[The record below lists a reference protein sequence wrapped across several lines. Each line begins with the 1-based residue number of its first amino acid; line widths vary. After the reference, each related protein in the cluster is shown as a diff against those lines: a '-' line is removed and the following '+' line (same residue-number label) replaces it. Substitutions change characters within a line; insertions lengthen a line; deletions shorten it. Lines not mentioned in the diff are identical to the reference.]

1 MSSKPE
7 GATFNFTVK
16 IPNLQDPKPSSGEI
30 KNLTAAQNLT
40 VAVPKRSGGKNGEK
54 SVTILPPSVEV
65 DKITFLFIR
74 PDWYSD
80 DCRKL
85 ICKPGP
91 VSSSGTSSTDAA
103 TYSDVSTQKPMD
115 HQKPHDSTSSDT
127 HSSTNPF
134 LPKSGDS
141 SSGSETGDLTKI
153 AKPPREGTCY
163 YIPLN
168 QSDPTQGGHW
178 YYPNDTKDLSKG
190 GSWYYQSGG
199 QGYPSPTPV
208 GYPSPTPV
216 GYPSPTPVGY
226 PSPTPV
232 GYPSPTPVG
241 YPSPTSSQVP
251 GTGTGTS
258 TKPVALNLENDVFL
272 IGSSVISLLGSV
284 ATLTFENPFDRVV
297 TVQII
302 LGYDV
307 ES

>member
-1 MSSKPE
+1 MSSTPE
-7 GATFNFTVK
+7 GANFTFTVK
-16 IPNLQDPKPSSGEI
+16 IPNLQDPKPSTGKI

-65 DKITFLFIR
+65 DKINFLFIR

-103 TYSDVSTQKPMD
+103 THSDVSTQMPMD
-115 HQKPHDSTSSDT
+115 HQKPHDSTSSDNR
-127 HSSTNPF
+127 SSANPF

-141 SSGSETGDLTKI
+141 SSNETGDLTKI

-190 GSWYYQSGG
+190 GSWYYQPGG
-199 QGYPSPTPV
+199 QGYPTPTPV
-208 GYPSPTPV
+208 GYPTPTPV
-216 GYPSPTPVGY
+216 GYPTPTPVGY
-226 PSPTPV
+226 PTPTPV
-232 GYPSPTPVG
+232 GYPT
-241 YPSPTSSQVP
+241 PTSSSEVP
-251 GTGTGTS
+251 GTGPVTS
-258 TKPVALNLENDVFL
+258 TKPVELNLENDLFL

-284 ATLTFENPFDRVV
+284 GTLTFENPSDRVV
-297 TVQII
+297 TIQII